1 MENEKRE
8 MVESLILLRN
18 VSKNDDKVSEF
29 FSRFSSTATN
39 DKTFVVIISF
49 IFMRIKNHLKRKALG
64 NLEIT

>member
-1 MENEKRE
+1 

-49 IFMRIKNHLKRKALG
+49 IFTRIKNHLKREALG
-64 NLEIT
+64 NLEIA